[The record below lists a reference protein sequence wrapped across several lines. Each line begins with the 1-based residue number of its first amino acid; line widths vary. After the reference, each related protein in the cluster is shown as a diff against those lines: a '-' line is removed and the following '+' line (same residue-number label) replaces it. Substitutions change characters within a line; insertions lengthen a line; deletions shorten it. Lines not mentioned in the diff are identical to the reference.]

1 MNAEEGQAFL
11 GTCKAKWCLDLQTAV
26 PPRKAPAHTSS
37 QEIIRTHFL
46 VVVESAFAWHTL
58 LKTLQM
64 PLILLSVQGGG

>member
-11 GTCKAKWCLDLQTAV
+11 GTCKTKQGQDLQTAV
-26 PPRKAPAHTSS
+26 PPPKAPAYTSS

-46 VVVESAFAWHTL
+46 VVVESSFAWHML

-64 PLILLSVQGGG
+64 PLILLSARGEG